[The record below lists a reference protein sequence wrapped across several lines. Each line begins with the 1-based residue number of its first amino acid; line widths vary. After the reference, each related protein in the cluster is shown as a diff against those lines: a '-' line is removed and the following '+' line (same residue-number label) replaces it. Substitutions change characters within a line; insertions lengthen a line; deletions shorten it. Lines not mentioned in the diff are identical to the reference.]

1 MSVAQGSFTV
11 GFLGADYV
19 NWRLALADVAA
30 TLTGD
35 LTFTQIAVTDEGSTM
50 QLTPSLDLAGHT
62 LKLTADMDHNWRLE
76 AGRVTV
82 LSHIF
87 AYIYTPGIH
96 DLTGGG
102 QLIIEKLNLKATPYS
117 YYPIYI
123 YNAVTT
129 QPFDVIIRDILI
141 DIRGMT
147 AAFNFPQVI
156 LICND
161 NLAVIRWFVSNV
173 LVCGSRA
180 ASAGGA
186 AFIINTGLSQEVYLE
201 NCVADGATPLGVPS
215 GRGFN
220 FVGAGTKVVRNC
232 VAINSV
238 AGAGFTGKSVAR
250 GYNNMSDDTTAEDAG
265 WVLGSG
271 NVPSVTAA
279 DEFESLTKVPS
290 DTYLLPKATGNAK
303 DGGSAPI
310 IAGNTYGAVVAI
322 ARPHDINKYSI
333 GGKEYPSSPV
343 ITAHP
348 TTQTIDEDTAATFA
362 VVATDATGYQWSR
375 KEPDGSVW
383 ADVVGATSA
392 SYTTPVFGATN
403 HQAQYRCTVS
413 NAAGSVL
420 STEVYLL
427 FTGWPLPGAS
437 GESPERPTVSNVT
450 QNDLTISMDVSG
462 IADVFHAELRM
473 SNSVVMATAEILTR
487 GTLTIQLPTYDLEY
501 TLVVVAGNYGS
512 THWSLPG
519 YTGVFSAEAVPDPR
533 TPVEVELREVEPMY
547 SDLDADLRI
556 DRQGNLL
563 VVEDEDAL
571 DAEIETMFFIE
582 PGELVM
588 DPLYGCD
595 LNRLI
600 GSRNVNNS
608 SASFIRMVLEKT
620 LAEEPRI
627 AVDSVIV
634 EPREDEGEYR
644 ISFGYSVNATQQ
656 QNEFTRYV
664 SGE

>member
-1 MSVAQGSFTV
+1 
-11 GFLGADYV
+11 
-19 NWRLALADVAA
+19 
-30 TLTGD
+30 
-35 LTFTQIAVTDEGSTM
+35 
-50 QLTPSLDLAGHT
+50 
-62 LKLTADMDHNWRLE
+62 
-76 AGRVTV
+76 
-82 LSHIF
+82 
-87 AYIYTPGIH
+87 
-96 DLTGGG
+96 
-102 QLIIEKLNLKATPYS
+102 
-117 YYPIYI
+117 
-123 YNAVTT
+123 
-129 QPFDVIIRDILI
+129 
-141 DIRGMT
+141 
-147 AAFNFPQVI
+147 
-156 LICND
+156 
-161 NLAVIRWFVSNV
+161 
-173 LVCGSRA
+173 
-180 ASAGGA
+180 
-186 AFIINTGLSQEVYLE
+186 
-201 NCVADGATPLGVPS
+201 
-215 GRGFN
+215 
-220 FVGAGTKVVRNC
+220 
-232 VAINSV
+232 
-238 AGAGFTGKSVAR
+238 
-250 GYNNMSDDTTAEDAG
+250 
-265 WVLGSG
+265 
-271 NVPSVTAA
+271 
-279 DEFESLTKVPS
+279 
-290 DTYLLPKATGNAK
+290 
-303 DGGSAPI
+303 
-310 IAGNTYGAVVAI
+310 VVAI

-348 TTQTIDEDTAATFA
+348 TTQTIDEDTAATFV

-375 KEPDGSVW
+375 QEPEGGAW

-392 SYTTPVFGATN
+392 SYTTPVFGATS

-427 FTGWPLPGAS
+427 FTGYPLPGTVGAD
-437 GESPERPTVSNVT
+437 SPERPTVSNVT
-450 QNDLTISMDVSG
+450 QNDLTISMNVSG